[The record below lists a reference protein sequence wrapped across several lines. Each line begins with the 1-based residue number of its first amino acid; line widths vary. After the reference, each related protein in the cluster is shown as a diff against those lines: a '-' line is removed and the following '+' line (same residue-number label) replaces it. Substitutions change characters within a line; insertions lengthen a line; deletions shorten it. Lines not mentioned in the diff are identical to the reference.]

1 MQAPE
6 DTQGSLNTKAIIEH
20 AASVLYITTQ

>member
-6 DTQGSLNTKAIIEH
+6 DTQGSLNTEAIIEH
-20 AASVLYITTQ
+20 AASVLYITAQ